1 MKHWEQQASILG
13 NMHRI
18 GLIDPRPPPQSH
30 EERTP
35 GGPVGPEVV
44 PLEMAA
50 TRGDGGVGH
59 LESIHTGARGVK
71 EEQTTPS
78 LAARSDSNWNL
89 DALKTDSEALDASAS
104 NSGGAV
110 DARNTPLE
118 TERASSGD
126 AATSSGRV
134 FVEFGAGRG
143 YLANALYECYGEADV
158 LLVERRAYK
167 FKADRALR
175 KAGKMERIRIDIEDL
190 SLAGVRG
197 LSGRRFVGAG
207 KHLCGPATDATLRC
221 CFGSEERDGN
231 AKLDGV
237 RRRFED
243 SRKAEVSE
251 IAETANEVSQT
262 SNGRALGGEEALHS
276 ARELLARLEQS
287 ELREAPLC
295 VGVAVATCCHHLCTW
310 KAYVNKAF
318 FRRLGFGPSDFHMLT
333 WLTSWCVSGPKF
345 GEHRG
350 GGPAD
355 DDVSNGAET
364 EKAEEETGSGDDVV
378 GGSANGERH
387 EMMSHSGVEAEGGEV
402 VKTNCVQN
410 GSLSTNGLQPGSKE
424 KSGLDDLALSKQAHG
439 SVGKGTENRSVQIP
453 IWDALPAAHRVEL
466 GRKCKR
472 LIDTGRLEWLV
483 GQEGF
488 AGELVEY
495 VDDNVSPENRLLL
508 GSRRVIIV

>member
-13 NMHRI
+13 NMHRV
-18 GLIDPRPPPQSH
+18 GLINPRPLPQSH
-30 EERTP
+30 DERTA
-35 GGPVGPEVV
+35 GSPVGPEVV
-44 PLEMAA
+44 PLETAA

-59 LESIHTGARGVK
+59 LESIHTGASGVK

-78 LAARSDSNWNL
+78 IAALSDSNWDL

-104 NSGGAV
+104 TSGGAV
-110 DARNTPLE
+110 GARTTPLE
-118 TERASSGD
+118 AERASSGD

-134 FVEFGAGRG
+134 FIEFGAGRG
-143 YLANALYECYGEADV
+143 YLANALYECFGEADV

-190 SLAGVRG
+190 SLAGVGGLAGRG
-197 LSGRRFVGAG
+197 FVGAG
-207 KHLCGPATDATLRC
+207 KHLCGPAMDATLRC
-221 CFGSEERDGN
+221 CFGSKERGGISN
-231 AKLDGV
+231 IDGV
-237 RRRFED
+237 GHWFED
-243 SRKAEVSE
+243 RREAEIS
-251 IAETANEVSQT
+251 ETAEAANDVSQT
-262 SNGRALGGEEALHS
+262 TNGKAEEALHS
-276 ARELLARLEQS
+276 GRELLAHPQES
-287 ELREAPLC
+287 KLREAPLC
-295 VGVAVATCCHHLCTW
+295 VGVAVATCCHHLCSW

-318 FRRLGFGPSDFHMLT
+318 FRRLGFRPSDFHMLT

-355 DDVSNGAET
+355 DDVSNGVEGK
-364 EKAEEETGSGDDVV
+364 KAEEETGSGDDVV
-378 GGSANGERH
+378 GDAANGEGH
-387 EMMSHSGVEAEGGEV
+387 ELGSHSGVEAQGSEV
-402 VKTNCVQN
+402 GKTNSVQN
-410 GSLSTNGLQPGSKE
+410 GSLSTNGLQPGVKE
-424 KSGLDDLALSKQAHG
+424 KSGVDDLLLRKQARG
-439 SVGKGTENRSVQIP
+439 SVGKETESRSVQIP

-488 AGELVEY
+488 EGELVEY

-508 GSRRVIIV
+508 GSRRDIIV